1 MLALIL
7 NTNKINI
14 KQTHS
19 SANFSKIRIMLDD
32 IPITIQKSKKI
43 KTLSLNITPS
53 LEVILK
59 MPDSCSQN
67 RAHAFLK
74 EQKAWLQKTLSA
86 MREKYSLLHSRL
98 ETYQNKILVF
108 DEVKNA
114 NDYTLTELKKILKT
128 YLEQKL
134 PLIAQKMQTSYT
146 HFSIR
151 NNAKVLG
158 SCSYHNRLSFALLL
172 VCAKKEAIDY
182 VIIHELAHTIHKNHS
197 KNFWRCVQIFCPN
210 YRALREHLKQRVVF
224 YTQLLKTLQP

>member
-1 MLALIL
+1 
-7 NTNKINI
+7 
-14 KQTHS
+14 
-19 SANFSKIRIMLDD
+19 MLDNV
-32 IPITIQKSKKI
+32 PITIQKSKKI

-59 MPDSCSQN
+59 MPDSCPQA
-67 RAHAFLK
+67 RANAFLK
-74 EQKAWLQKTLSA
+74 EQEAWLKKTFLA
-86 MREKYSLLHSRL
+86 MQEKHSLLHSRL

-114 NDYTLTELKKILKT
+114 NDHTLTELKKILKT
-128 YLEQKL
+128 YLERKL

-146 HFSIR
+146 GFNIR

-172 VCAKKEAIDY
+172 VCAQKEAIDY

-197 KNFWRCVQIFCPN
+197 QNFWRCVKTFCPN

-224 YTQLLKTLQP
+224 YTQLLKPLQP

>member
-1 MLALIL
+1 
-7 NTNKINI
+7 
-14 KQTHS
+14 
-19 SANFSKIRIMLDD
+19 MLDD

-59 MPDSCSQN
+59 MPNSCSQA
-67 RAHAFLK
+67 RASAFLK
-74 EQKAWLQKTLSA
+74 EQESWLKKTLSA
-86 MREKYSLLHSRL
+86 MQEKHSLLHANL
-98 ETYQNKILVF
+98 EKYKNKILVF
-108 DEVKNA
+108 DEMKNA
-114 NDYTLTELKKILKT
+114 NDYTLTELKKILKI

-172 VCAKKEAIDY
+172 VCAPKEAIDY

-197 KNFWRCVQIFCPN
+197 QNFWRCVQIFCPN
-210 YRALREHLKQRVVF
+210 YRALREHLKQNIIF
-224 YTQLLKTLQP
+224 YAQLLKTLQP

>member
-1 MLALIL
+1 
-7 NTNKINI
+7 
-14 KQTHS
+14 
-19 SANFSKIRIMLDD
+19 MLDN

-59 MPDSCSQN
+59 MPDSCPQA
-67 RAHAFLK
+67 RANAFLK
-74 EQKAWLQKTLSA
+74 EQEAWLKKTFLA
-86 MREKYSLLHSRL
+86 MQEKHSLLCTNLEKYK
-98 ETYQNKILVF
+98 NKILVF

-128 YLEQKL
+128 YLERKL

-146 HFSIR
+146 GFSVR

-172 VCAKKEAIDY
+172 VCAQKEAIDY

-197 KNFWRCVQIFCPN
+197 QNFWRCVKTFCPN
-210 YRALREHLKQRVVF
+210 YRALRDHLKQRVVF
-224 YTQLLKTLQP
+224 YTQLLKPLQP

>member
-1 MLALIL
+1 
-7 NTNKINI
+7 
-14 KQTHS
+14 
-19 SANFSKIRIMLDD
+19 MLDD
-32 IPITIQKSKKI
+32 IPITIQKSEKI

-59 MPDSCSQN
+59 MPNSCPQT
-67 RAHAFLK
+67 RASTFLK
-74 EQKAWLQKTLSA
+74 EQEAWLKKTLLA
-86 MREKYSLLHSRL
+86 MQEKYSLLHSRL

-114 NDYTLTELKKILKT
+114 NDYTLTDLKKILKT
-128 YLEQKL
+128 YLERKL

-146 HFSIR
+146 HFGIR

-172 VCAKKEAIDY
+172 VCAQKEAIDY

-197 KNFWRCVQIFCPN
+197 KNFWRCVESFCPN
-210 YRALREHLKQRVVF
+210 YRALREHLKQNIIF
-224 YTQLLKTLQP
+224 YAQLLKTLQP

>member
-1 MLALIL
+1 
-7 NTNKINI
+7 
-14 KQTHS
+14 
-19 SANFSKIRIMLDD
+19 MLDN

-59 MPDSCSQN
+59 VPDSCPQA
-67 RAHAFLK
+67 RANAFLK
-74 EQKAWLQKTLSA
+74 EQEAWLKKTLLA
-86 MREKYSLLHSRL
+86 MQEKHSLLRANL
-98 ETYQNKILVF
+98 EKYQNKILVF

-128 YLEQKL
+128 YLEQQL

-146 HFSIR
+146 HFSVR

-172 VCAKKEAIDY
+172 VCTQKEAIDY

-210 YRALREHLKQRVVF
+210 YRALREHLKQNIIF
-224 YTQLLKTLQP
+224 YAQLLKTLQP

>member
-1 MLALIL
+1 
-7 NTNKINI
+7 
-14 KQTHS
+14 
-19 SANFSKIRIMLDD
+19 MLDNV
-32 IPITIQKSKKI
+32 PITIQKSKKI

-59 MPDSCSQN
+59 MPDSCPQT
-67 RAHAFLK
+67 RANAFLK
-74 EQKAWLQKTLSA
+74 EQEAWLKKTLLA
-86 MREKYSLLHSRL
+86 MQEKHSLLHSRL
-98 ETYQNKILVF
+98 NTYKDKILVF

-114 NDYTLTELKKILKT
+114 NDYTLTDLKKILKT
-128 YLEQKL
+128 YLERKL

-172 VCAKKEAIDY
+172 VCAQKEAIDY

-197 KNFWRCVQIFCPN
+197 QNFWRCVKIFCPN
-210 YRALREHLKQRVVF
+210 YRALREHLKQKVVF
-224 YTQLLKTLQP
+224 YTQLLKPLQP

>member
-1 MLALIL
+1 
-7 NTNKINI
+7 
-14 KQTHS
+14 
-19 SANFSKIRIMLDD
+19 MLDD

-59 MPDSCSQN
+59 MPDSCSQA
-67 RAHAFLK
+67 RASAFLK
-74 EQKAWLQKTLSA
+74 EQESWLKKTFLSMQEKHSLLRA
-86 MREKYSLLHSRL
+86 NLEKYK
-98 ETYQNKILVF
+98 NKILVF

-146 HFSIR
+146 GFNIR

-172 VCAKKEAIDY
+172 VCTQKEAIDY

-197 KNFWRCVQIFCPN
+197 QNFWRCVKIFCPN
-210 YRALREHLKQRVVF
+210 YRALREYLKQRVVF
-224 YTQLLKTLQP
+224 YTQLLKQLQP

>member
-1 MLALIL
+1 
-7 NTNKINI
+7 
-14 KQTHS
+14 
-19 SANFSKIRIMLDD
+19 MLDD

-59 MPDSCSQN
+59 MPDSCSQA
-67 RAHAFLK
+67 RASAFLK
-74 EQKAWLQKTLSA
+74 EQESWLKKTFLS
-86 MREKYSLLHSRL
+86 MQEKHSLLRSRL
-98 ETYQNKILVF
+98 NTYKDKILVF

-146 HFSIR
+146 GFNIR

-172 VCAKKEAIDY
+172 VCAPKEAIDY

-197 KNFWRCVQIFCPN
+197 QNFWRCVQIFCPN
-210 YRALREHLKQRVVF
+210 YRALRERLKQNIIF
-224 YTQLLKTLQP
+224 YAQLLKTLQP

>member
-1 MLALIL
+1 ML
-7 NTNKINI
+7 N
-14 KQTHS
+14 
-19 SANFSKIRIMLDD
+19 D
-32 IPITIQKSKKI
+32 IPITIQKSEKI

-59 MPDSCSQN
+59 MPYSCPQA
-67 RAHAFLK
+67 RASAFLK
-74 EQKAWLQKTLSA
+74 EQESWLKKTLLA
-86 MREKYSLLHSRL
+86 MQEKHSLLHSHL

-146 HFSIR
+146 YFSIR

-172 VCAKKEAIDY
+172 VCTQKEAIDY

-210 YRALREHLKQRVVF
+210 YRALREHLKQNIIF
-224 YTQLLKTLQP
+224 YAQLLKTLQP

>member
-1 MLALIL
+1 
-7 NTNKINI
+7 
-14 KQTHS
+14 
-19 SANFSKIRIMLDD
+19 MLDD
-32 IPITIQKSKKI
+32 IPITIQKSEKI

-59 MPDSCSQN
+59 MPDSCSQA
-67 RAHAFLK
+67 RASAFLK
-74 EQKAWLQKTLSA
+74 EQEAWLKKTFSA
-86 MREKYSLLHSRL
+86 MQEKYSLLHSRL

-146 HFSIR
+146 RFSVR

-172 VCAKKEAIDY
+172 VCAQKEAIDY

-197 KNFWRCVQIFCPN
+197 KNFWSCVEIFCPN
-210 YRALREHLKQRVVF
+210 YRTLREYLKQRVVF
-224 YTQLLKTLQP
+224 YTQLLKQLRP

>member
-1 MLALIL
+1 
-7 NTNKINI
+7 
-14 KQTHS
+14 
-19 SANFSKIRIMLDD
+19 MLDD

-59 MPDSCSQN
+59 MPNSCPQA
-67 RAHAFLK
+67 RANAFLK
-74 EQKAWLQKTLSA
+74 DQEAWLKKTLSI
-86 MREKYSLLHSRL
+86 MQEKYSLLRSRL

-146 HFSIR
+146 GFNIR

-172 VCAKKEAIDY
+172 VCAQKEAIDY

-197 KNFWRCVQIFCPN
+197 KNFWRCVKIFCPN
-210 YRALREHLKQRVVF
+210 YRALRERLKQNIIF
-224 YTQLLKTLQP
+224 YAQLLKTLQP

>member
-1 MLALIL
+1 
-7 NTNKINI
+7 
-14 KQTHS
+14 
-19 SANFSKIRIMLDD
+19 MLDD
-32 IPITIQKSKKI
+32 IPITIQKSEKI

-59 MPDSCSQN
+59 MPDSCPQN

-74 EQKAWLQKTLSA
+74 EQEAWLQKTLSA
-86 MREKYSLLHSRL
+86 MQEKYSLLRSQ
-98 ETYQNKILVF
+98 TYQNKILVF
-108 DEVKNA
+108 DEEKNA

-134 PLIAQKMQTSYT
+134 PLSAQKMQTSYT
-146 HFSIR
+146 HFSVR

-197 KNFWRCVQIFCPN
+197 KNFWRCVEIFCPN
-210 YRALREHLKQRVVF
+210 YRALREYLKQRVVF
-224 YTQLLKTLQP
+224 YTQLLKQLRP

>member
-1 MLALIL
+1 
-7 NTNKINI
+7 
-14 KQTHS
+14 
-19 SANFSKIRIMLDD
+19 MLDD

-59 MPDSCSQN
+59 MPYSCPQA
-67 RAHAFLK
+67 RANAFLK
-74 EQKAWLQKTLSA
+74 EQEAWLKKTFLA
-86 MREKYSLLHSRL
+86 MQEKHSLLHSRL

-114 NDYTLTELKKILKT
+114 NDYTLTDLKKILKT
-128 YLEQKL
+128 YLERKL

-146 HFSIR
+146 GFSVR

-197 KNFWRCVQIFCPN
+197 QNFWRCVQIFCPN
-210 YRALREHLKQRVVF
+210 YRALREHLKQNIIF
-224 YTQLLKTLQP
+224 YAQLLKTLQP

>member
-1 MLALIL
+1 M
-7 NTNKINI
+7 
-14 KQTHS
+14 
-19 SANFSKIRIMLDD
+19 MLDD

-59 MPDSCSQN
+59 MPDSCPQT
-67 RAHAFLK
+67 RVHAFLK
-74 EQKAWLQKTLSA
+74 EQKAWLQKTLLA
-86 MREKYSLLHSRL
+86 MQKKYSLLHSQ
-98 ETYQNKILVF
+98 TYQNKILVF
-108 DEVKNA
+108 DEEKNA

-128 YLEQKL
+128 YLEQQL
-134 PLIAQKMQTSYT
+134 PFIAQKMQTSYT
-146 HFSIR
+146 HFSVR

-197 KNFWRCVQIFCPN
+197 KNFWRCVEIFCPN
-210 YRALREHLKQRVVF
+210 YRILRERLKQNIIF
-224 YTQLLKTLQP
+224 YAQLLKQLRP

>member
-1 MLALIL
+1 
-7 NTNKINI
+7 
-14 KQTHS
+14 
-19 SANFSKIRIMLDD
+19 MLDN

-59 MPDSCSQN
+59 MPDSCPQA
-67 RAHAFLK
+67 RANAFLK
-74 EQKAWLQKTLSA
+74 DQEAWLKKTLLA
-86 MREKYSLLHSRL
+86 MQEKHSLLRTNLEKYK
-98 ETYQNKILVF
+98 NKILVF
-108 DEVKNA
+108 DETKNA

-146 HFSIR
+146 GFSVR

-172 VCAKKEAIDY
+172 VCAQKEAIDY
-182 VIIHELAHTIHKNHS
+182 IIIHELAHTIHKNHS
-197 KNFWRCVQIFCPN
+197 QNFWRCVKTFCPN

-224 YTQLLKTLQP
+224 YTQLLKPLQP

>member
-1 MLALIL
+1 
-7 NTNKINI
+7 
-14 KQTHS
+14 
-19 SANFSKIRIMLDD
+19 MLDD

-59 MPDSCSQN
+59 MPNSCSQA
-67 RAHAFLK
+67 RANAFLK
-74 EQKAWLQKTLSA
+74 DQEAWLKKTFLA
-86 MREKYSLLHSRL
+86 MQEKYSLLHSRL
-98 ETYQNKILVF
+98 ETYKDKILVF
-108 DEVKNA
+108 DEMKNA

-128 YLEQKL
+128 YLERKL

-172 VCAKKEAIDY
+172 VCAQKEAIDY

-210 YRALREHLKQRVVF
+210 YRALRERLKQNIIF
-224 YTQLLKTLQP
+224 YAQLLKTLQP

>member
-1 MLALIL
+1 
-7 NTNKINI
+7 
-14 KQTHS
+14 
-19 SANFSKIRIMLDD
+19 MLDD

-59 MPDSCSQN
+59 MPNSCSQA
-67 RAHAFLK
+67 RASAFLK
-74 EQKAWLQKTLSA
+74 EQEAWLKKTFLA
-86 MREKYSLLHSRL
+86 IQEKHSLLHSRL
-98 ETYQNKILVF
+98 VTYQNKILVF

-114 NDYTLTELKKILKT
+114 NDYTLTDLKKILKT
-128 YLEQKL
+128 YLERKL

-172 VCAKKEAIDY
+172 VCAQKEAIDY

-210 YRALREHLKQRVVF
+210 YRALREHLKQNIIF
-224 YTQLLKTLQP
+224 YAQLLKTLQP

>member
-1 MLALIL
+1 
-7 NTNKINI
+7 
-14 KQTHS
+14 
-19 SANFSKIRIMLDD
+19 MLDD
-32 IPITIQKSKKI
+32 IPITIQKSEKI

-59 MPDSCSQN
+59 MPNSCSQA
-67 RAHAFLK
+67 RANAFLK
-74 EQKAWLQKTLSA
+74 EQEAWLKKTLLA
-86 MREKYSLLHSRL
+86 MQEKHSLLHSRL

-108 DEVKNA
+108 DEVRNA

-134 PLIAQKMQTSYT
+134 PLIAQKMQTAYT
-146 HFSIR
+146 GFNIR

-210 YRALREHLKQRVVF
+210 YRALRERLKQNIIF
-224 YTQLLKTLQP
+224 YAQLLKALQP

>member
-1 MLALIL
+1 
-7 NTNKINI
+7 
-14 KQTHS
+14 
-19 SANFSKIRIMLDD
+19 MLDD

-43 KTLSLNITPS
+43 KTLSLNITPF

-59 MPDSCSQN
+59 IPDSCSQA
-67 RAHAFLK
+67 RANAFLK
-74 EQKAWLQKTLSA
+74 EQEAWLKKTLLA
-86 MREKYSLLHSRL
+86 MKEKHSLLRTNL
-98 ETYQNKILVF
+98 EKYQNKILVF

-114 NDYTLTELKKILKT
+114 NDYTLTDLKKILKT

-146 HFSIR
+146 GFNIR

-172 VCAKKEAIDY
+172 ICAQKEAIDY

-197 KNFWRCVQIFCPN
+197 KNFWRCVKIFCPN
-210 YRALREHLKQRVVF
+210 YRALRERLKQRVVF
-224 YTQLLKTLQP
+224 YTQLLKQLQP

>member
-1 MLALIL
+1 
-7 NTNKINI
+7 
-14 KQTHS
+14 
-19 SANFSKIRIMLDD
+19 MLDD

-67 RAHAFLK
+67 RVHAFLK
-74 EQKAWLQKTLSA
+74 EQKAWLKKTLSA
-86 MREKYSLLHSRL
+86 MQEKYSLLHSQ
-98 ETYQNKILVF
+98 TYQNKILVF

-128 YLEQKL
+128 YLEQQL
-134 PLIAQKMQTSYT
+134 PLSAQKMQTSYT
-146 HFSIR
+146 HFSVR

-158 SCSYHNRLSFALLL
+158 SCSYHNHLSFALLL
-172 VCAKKEAIDY
+172 VCAPKEAIDY

-197 KNFWRCVQIFCPN
+197 KNFWHCVEIFCPD

-224 YTQLLKTLQP
+224 YTQLLKQLQP

>member
-1 MLALIL
+1 
-7 NTNKINI
+7 
-14 KQTHS
+14 
-19 SANFSKIRIMLDD
+19 MLDD
-32 IPITIQKSKKI
+32 IPITIQKSEKI

-59 MPDSCSQN
+59 MPNSCPQT
-67 RAHAFLK
+67 RVHAFLK
-74 EQKAWLQKTLSA
+74 EQEAWLKKTLSA
-86 MREKYSLLHSRL
+86 MQEKYSLLHSRL

-108 DEVKNA
+108 DEVRNA

-146 HFSIR
+146 HFSVR

-172 VCAKKEAIDY
+172 VCTQKEAIDY

-197 KNFWRCVQIFCPN
+197 KNFWRCVKIFCPN
-210 YRALREHLKQRVVF
+210 YRAIRERLKQNIIF
-224 YTQLLKTLQP
+224 YAQLLKQLRP

>member
-1 MLALIL
+1 
-7 NTNKINI
+7 
-14 KQTHS
+14 
-19 SANFSKIRIMLDD
+19 MLDD

-59 MPDSCSQN
+59 MPNSCSQA
-67 RAHAFLK
+67 RASAFLK
-74 EQKAWLQKTLSA
+74 EQEAWLKKTLSA
-86 MREKYSLLHSRL
+86 MQEKHSLLRSRL
-98 ETYQNKILVF
+98 NTYKDKILVF

-146 HFSIR
+146 GFNIR

-197 KNFWRCVQIFCPN
+197 QNFWRCVQIFCPN
-210 YRALREHLKQRVVF
+210 YRALREHLKQNIIF
-224 YTQLLKTLQP
+224 YAQLLKTLQP

>member
-1 MLALIL
+1 
-7 NTNKINI
+7 
-14 KQTHS
+14 
-19 SANFSKIRIMLDD
+19 MLDD

-59 MPDSCSQN
+59 MPDSCPQT
-67 RAHAFLK
+67 RVHAFLK

-86 MREKYSLLHSRL
+86 MQEKYSLLHSQ
-98 ETYQNKILVF
+98 TYRNKILVF

-134 PLIAQKMQTSYT
+134 PLSAQKMQTSYT
-146 HFSIR
+146 HFSVR

-172 VCAKKEAIDY
+172 VCTQKEAIDY
-182 VIIHELAHTIHKNHS
+182 IIIHELAHTIHKNHS
-197 KNFWRCVQIFCPN
+197 KNFWRCVETFCPN
-210 YRALREHLKQRVVF
+210 YRALRERLKQRVVF
-224 YTQLLKTLQP
+224 YTQLLKQLQP

>member
-1 MLALIL
+1 
-7 NTNKINI
+7 
-14 KQTHS
+14 
-19 SANFSKIRIMLDD
+19 MLDD

-59 MPDSCSQN
+59 MPDSCSQA
-67 RAHAFLK
+67 RASAFLK
-74 EQKAWLQKTLSA
+74 EQEAWLKKTLLA
-86 MREKYSLLHSRL
+86 MQEKYSLLHSCL

-128 YLEQKL
+128 YLERKL

-146 HFSIR
+146 SFNIR

-172 VCAKKEAIDY
+172 VCAQKEAIDY

-197 KNFWRCVQIFCPN
+197 QNFWRCVQTFCPN
-210 YRALREHLKQRVVF
+210 YCALREYLKQRVVF
-224 YTQLLKTLQP
+224 YTLLLKPLQP

>member
-1 MLALIL
+1 
-7 NTNKINI
+7 
-14 KQTHS
+14 
-19 SANFSKIRIMLDD
+19 MLDD
-32 IPITIQKSKKI
+32 IPITIQKSEKI

-59 MPDSCSQN
+59 MPNSCSQA
-67 RAHAFLK
+67 RASAFLK
-74 EQKAWLQKTLSA
+74 EQEAWLKKTFLS
-86 MREKYSLLHSRL
+86 MQEKHSLLHANL
-98 ETYQNKILVF
+98 EKYQNKILVF
-108 DEVKNA
+108 DEVRNA

-134 PLIAQKMQTSYT
+134 PLIAQKMQTAYT

-172 VCAKKEAIDY
+172 VCAPKEAIDY

-210 YRALREHLKQRVVF
+210 YRTLREYLKQNIIF
-224 YTQLLKTLQP
+224 YAQLLKTLQP

>member
-1 MLALIL
+1 
-7 NTNKINI
+7 
-14 KQTHS
+14 
-19 SANFSKIRIMLDD
+19 MLDD
-32 IPITIQKSKKI
+32 IPITIQKSEKI

-59 MPDSCSQN
+59 MPDSCPQA
-67 RAHAFLK
+67 RANAFLK
-74 EQKAWLQKTLSA
+74 EQEAWLKKTLLA
-86 MREKYSLLHSRL
+86 MQEKHSLLHSRL
-98 ETYQNKILVF
+98 NTYKDKILVF

-128 YLEQKL
+128 YLERKL

-146 HFSIR
+146 GFSVR

-158 SCSYHNRLSFALLL
+158 SCSYYNRLSFALLL
-172 VCAKKEAIDY
+172 VCTQKEAIDY

-210 YRALREHLKQRVVF
+210 YRALRERLKQRVVF
-224 YTQLLKTLQP
+224 YTQLLRQLQP

>member
-1 MLALIL
+1 
-7 NTNKINI
+7 
-14 KQTHS
+14 
-19 SANFSKIRIMLDD
+19 MLDN

-59 MPDSCSQN
+59 MPNSCSQA
-67 RAHAFLK
+67 RANAFLK
-74 EQKAWLQKTLSA
+74 EQEAWLKKTFLS
-86 MREKYSLLHSRL
+86 MQEKHSLLRANL
-98 ETYQNKILVF
+98 EKYQNKILVF

-146 HFSIR
+146 HFGIR

-172 VCAKKEAIDY
+172 VCAPKEAIDY

-197 KNFWRCVQIFCPN
+197 KNFWRCVKIFCPN
-210 YRALREHLKQRVVF
+210 YQTLRNHLKQNIIF
-224 YTQLLKTLQP
+224 YAQLLKTLQP

>member
-1 MLALIL
+1 
-7 NTNKINI
+7 
-14 KQTHS
+14 
-19 SANFSKIRIMLDD
+19 MLDN

-59 MPDSCSQN
+59 IPDSCPQA
-67 RAHAFLK
+67 RANAFLK
-74 EQKAWLQKTLSA
+74 EQEAWLKKTFLA
-86 MREKYSLLHSRL
+86 MQEKHSLLCSHL
-98 ETYQNKILVF
+98 NTYKDKILVF
-108 DEVKNA
+108 DETKNA

-128 YLEQKL
+128 YLERKL

-146 HFSIR
+146 GFSVR

-172 VCAKKEAIDY
+172 VCAQKEAIDY

-197 KNFWRCVQIFCPN
+197 QNFWRCVQIFCPN
-210 YRALREHLKQRVVF
+210 YRALRDHLKQRVVF
-224 YTQLLKTLQP
+224 YTQLLKPLQP